1 MRVHQALDTSHM
13 GLVLALHGRLRDA
26 HRPVS
31 SRRRASEP
39 CPFDASSFRCTPA
52 RLVHERRCGDIPGA
66 WRVWRDQRCGRRL
79 DACAL
84 HRLLGS
90 RRGVLVGA
98 PLLTPAAL
106 HHRRCRCSTSI
117 CPHDSKAQ
125 TQHDAPVPGADN
137 SRVQVCLSRCP
148 SVIGTWD
155 RVDHCDLKGA
165 ATSAVPAQ
173 PGVVRHF
180 VGGHRGC
187 HRPHQRSR
195 SLGKTRV

>member
-1 MRVHQALDTSHM
+1 M
-13 GLVLALHGRLRDA
+13 HGRLRDA

-39 CPFDASSFRCTPA
+39 CPFDASSFRCTTA

-106 HHRRCRCSTSI
+106 HHRRCRCSTPI

-125 TQHDAPVPGADN
+125 TQHDVRVPGVN
-137 SRVQVCLSRCP
+137 KSWTSPCS

-173 PGVVRHF
+173 PGVVRHH
-180 VGGHRGC
+180 VYGHSVS
-187 HRPHQRSR
+187 HRQHHRSR
-195 SLGKTRV
+195 SLGTTLFVSWR